1 MNITEAIKNR
11 RTIRKFEQKPVS
23 KDDLI
28 KLTDLTRYAAYGANL
43 QPLKFAVM
51 DNPDEIYP
59 LTRWAAYMT
68 EWEPAPNE
76 RPLHYIAILGDTS
89 IKKNFETDAGAAITT
104 MMLAAEE
111 MGLATCWL
119 GAIDRDKIKE
129 MLKTDYQ
136 VLYLLA
142 VGYPAQKS
150 KIIDIEDGSIKYF
163 EDENGVINVPKRSL
177 DEIIVNI

>member
-28 KLTDLTRYAAYGANL
+28 KLIDLTRYAAYGANL

-68 EWEPAPNE
+68 EW
-76 RPLHYIAILGDTS
+76 
-89 IKKNFETDAGAAITT
+89 
-104 MMLAAEE
+104 
-111 MGLATCWL
+111 
-119 GAIDRDKIKE
+119 
-129 MLKTDYQ
+129 
-136 VLYLLA
+136 
-142 VGYPAQKS
+142 
-150 KIIDIEDGSIKYF
+150 
-163 EDENGVINVPKRSL
+163 
-177 DEIIVNI
+177 

>member
-28 KLTDLTRYAAYGANL
+28 KLIDLTRYAAYGANL

-59 LTRWAAYMT
+59 LTRWA
-68 EWEPAPNE
+68 NE

>member
-1 MNITEAIKNR
+1 MNITEAIKAE
-11 RTIRKFEQKPVS
+11 EQSESLNKKPVS

-28 KLTDLTRYAAYGANL
+28 KLIDLTRYAAYGANL

-89 IKKNFETDAGAAITT
+89 IKKNF
-104 MMLAAEE
+104 
-111 MGLATCWL
+111 
-119 GAIDRDKIKE
+119 
-129 MLKTDYQ
+129 
-136 VLYLLA
+136 
-142 VGYPAQKS
+142 
-150 KIIDIEDGSIKYF
+150 
-163 EDENGVINVPKRSL
+163 
-177 DEIIVNI
+177 

>member
-1 MNITEAIKNR
+1 
-11 RTIRKFEQKPVS
+11 
-23 KDDLI
+23 
-28 KLTDLTRYAAYGANL
+28 
-43 QPLKFAVM
+43 
-51 DNPDEIYP
+51 
-59 LTRWAAYMT
+59 MT

>member
-1 MNITEAIKNR
+1 
-11 RTIRKFEQKPVS
+11 
-23 KDDLI
+23 
-28 KLTDLTRYAAYGANL
+28 
-43 QPLKFAVM
+43 
-51 DNPDEIYP
+51 
-59 LTRWAAYMT
+59 
-68 EWEPAPNE
+68 
-76 RPLHYIAILGDTS
+76 
-89 IKKNFETDAGAAITT
+89 

-177 DEIIVNI
+177 DEINVNI